1 MMNKPIPNETSDSLR
16 IPILSPDTVERVAT
30 AVIHHISVTYI
41 IAEKCRI
48 HHDISIHLTEKYQ
61 IFAFECYHFSPA
73 MVYSLRQY
81 LSLILKAPLRP
92 VVLPGL
98 DLCKHQTKLP

>member
-1 MMNKPIPNETSDSLR
+1 MNNPIPNETSDSLR
-16 IPILSPDTVERVAT
+16 IPILSPDTVEMVAT
-30 AVIHHISVTYI
+30 AVIHHISVTYM
-41 IAEKCRI
+41 IAKKCRI
-48 HHDISIHLTEKYQ
+48 YHNISIHLIEKYRT
-61 IFAFECYHFSPA
+61 FDFDYLFFLPV

-98 DLCKHQTKLP
+98 SLCIHQTKLP